1 MVLDPLRGTAWTYN
15 QTWHSKGKQNFCH
28 GECDRYNAGLGN
40 PNSMLWHHCVEAEV
54 VPGTRGFC
62 PACVLAGLSQKL

>member
-1 MVLDPLRGTAWTYN
+1 MVSVIGN
-15 QTWHSKGKQNFCH
+15 
-28 GECDRYNAGLGN
+28 NAGLGD
-40 PNSMLWHHCVEAEV
+40 PNLMLWHRCVEAGV